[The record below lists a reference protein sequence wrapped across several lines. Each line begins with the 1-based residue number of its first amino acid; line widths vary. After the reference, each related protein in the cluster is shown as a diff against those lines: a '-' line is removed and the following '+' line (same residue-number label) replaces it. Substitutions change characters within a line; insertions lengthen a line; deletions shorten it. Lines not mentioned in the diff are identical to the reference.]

1 MVVSMES
8 LRRHGNGSTSSEFKV
23 RNLERA
29 VKVKLRKWLNN
40 LDSRHEF
47 SHFIFFRLWMR
58 IFLEGAFLC
67 VVCIACQTL
76 YSSTYNKILVSHLL
90 DQLLFIWT
98 KYLLNISMSF
108 WILNSIFSSFFD
120 VFWKR
125 MSSFANLRFYFLVD
139 ILLFYVVITYSMTVF
154 NFSEK
159 STPDLF

>member
-47 SHFIFFRLWMR
+47 SHLIFFRLWMR

-76 YSSTYNKILVSHLL
+76 YSSTYNKVLVSHLL

-98 KYLLNISMSF
+98 KYLLKFQCHFEFRTLYFQVFLMFFERGCPVLRISDF
-108 WILNSIFSSFFD
+108 IF
-120 VFWKR
+120 
-125 MSSFANLRFYFLVD
+125 
-139 ILLFYVVITYSMTVF
+139 
-154 NFSEK
+154 
-159 STPDLF
+159 